1 MKLTCDLCGGELQM
15 QAGGQRAC
23 CANCGLEY
31 SQERLVEMLK
41 DNTQVR
47 PEVKQEQQEPRIRKL
62 FLKRK
67 FNLSGCAVKAAVYL
81 DGEQCAILGARTETC
96 VPISEGPHEIVVRLA
111 TGAGLVELNNVSFQ
125 VADYDVCGLL
135 YLKQTA
141 FTASWVF
148 EVQKVL

>member
-15 QAGGQRAC
+15 KAGGQGAC

-31 SQERLVEMLK
+31 SKDRLLEMLNG
-41 DNTQVR
+41 NTQAA
-47 PEVKQEQQEPRIRKL
+47 PEVKQKPKEPQIRKL

-67 FNLSGCAVKAAVYL
+67 FNLTGCVAKAAVYL
-81 DGEQCAILGARTETC
+81 DGEQCAILGARGEAC
-96 VPISEGPHEIVVRLA
+96 VPISVGSHEVIVRIA
-111 TGAGLVELNNVSFQ
+111 TGAGLVELEKVTFQ
-125 VADYDVCGLL
+125 VKDRDVVGLL

-148 EVQKVL
+148 EVREN